1 MLALPKLTL
10 VITVDAAA
18 HCAARVVD
26 ETSDALRHAAA
37 LEFVIIDDASG
48 ENDEGALARLA
59 VADERV
65 RLYRHSTA
73 IGADAALWQA
83 GQLARG
89 EWIATLD
96 AYGRDDPHDIPD
108 MLCEAR
114 HQGLTLIEGIP
125 VDPRCRWK
133 RSLFRLM
140 RTVGMELAG
149 SGRCGLRLI
158 RRDVLTTLPSVEN
171 LHRFLPLLIRRGG
184 GRVGSYRVNLRHVA
198 QAPRPS
204 LWNLPARSAG
214 HARDWLGMWWLS
226 RRWHA
231 LRPTRKRR
239 VRVYAR

>member
-1 MLALPKLTL
+1 MLALPTLTF
-10 VITVDAAA
+10 VITVDDAA
-18 HCAARVVD
+18 HRVGRV
-26 ETSDALRHAAA
+26 
-37 LEFVIIDDASG
+37 IDDASG
-48 ENDEGALARLA
+48 ENDEGTLARLA
-59 VADERV
+59 AADDRV
-65 RLYRHSTA
+65 RLYRHASP

-108 MLCEAR
+108 MLCEAE

-125 VDPRCRWK
+125 LDPRCRWK
-133 RSLFRLM
+133 KSLFRAT
-140 RTVGMELAG
+140 RKVGVELAG
-149 SGRCGLRLI
+149 SERCGLRLI
-158 RRDVLTTLPSVEN
+158 RREVLTTLPSVEN
-171 LHRFLPLLIRRGG
+171 LHRFLPMLIRRGG
-184 GRVGSYRVNLRHVA
+184 GRIGSYRVNLRHVP

-231 LRPTRKRR
+231 PRSPSKRR